1 MSKILLLGNGFDLN
15 HWLPTRYIDFLN
27 TVMHLEK
34 HYNKNVVTIGQ
45 VWGFPKFIESD
56 KFFGT
61 SYLKYG
67 EVYNSTELD
76 SEKVERLLHFAKTNI
91 WYKYLCEVLNRDLGW
106 IDFERE
112 VYQVLDAFN
121 TFFDNNQNQT
131 FGLQL
136 NISAKNIYEHIINK
150 FDFFYERTNVNIPN
164 SKTRQI
170 KNEFLHAVPHGT
182 NNMIINKT
190 KIIDVLYN
198 ELLVLAEMLQLYLQ
212 CFINA
217 PMQKLID
224 NRLINKNSLFD
235 NADYVFTFNY
245 TYTYEMLYVSTKVIN
260 HIHGDINTKIILGIN
275 PDSSDELGS
284 VDTTFLRFKKY
295 YQRILL
301 GTDREYLK
309 TIRGFDPLDRYEFIS
324 EESKRKLLASAPEH
338 ELIVAGHSLDVTDKD
353 IITELFEISSDITV
367 MYHNDAA
374 FADHVKNLVDIY
386 GKTKFDELRLKK
398 LKFQKL

>member
-34 HYNKNVVTIGQ
+34 HYNKNVITIGQ
-45 VWGFPKFIESD
+45 VWVFPKFIESD

-91 WYKYLCEVLNRDLGW
+91 WYKYLCEVLNKDLGW

-112 VYQVLDAFN
+112 ISQVLSAFN
-121 TFFDNNQNQT
+121 TFLSTNPNSGFVLRLRQSSDNIPEYI
-131 FGLQL
+131 
-136 NISAKNIYEHIINK
+136 ISK
-150 FDFFYERTNVNIPN
+150 FDFFCHHTNVNAPGN
-164 SKTRQI
+164 TAMHVKE
-170 KNEFLHAVPHGT
+170 EFLHAVPHGT

-190 KIIDVLYN
+190 KIVDVLYN

-245 TYTYEMLYVSTKVIN
+245 TYTYEMLYASTKVIN

-301 GTDREYLK
+301 GSDREYLK
-309 TIRGFDPLDRYEFIS
+309 TIRGFDPLDGYEFIS
-324 EESKRKLLASAPEH
+324 EESKRKLIASAPEH
-338 ELIVAGHSLDVTDKD
+338 KLIVAGHSLDVTDKD